1 MAPQHR
7 GIAEAVMRRRARQL
21 IFAVIALSIT
31 AAAPDFGEAFR
42 DQPSSNGAAQGNY
55 QIGADDVLDI
65 VVWNNTDMSRIVPV
79 RPDGMISLPLLNDV
93 QAAGLTAMQVR
104 DILVSRLAE
113 FMETPEVS
121 VIVKEVKSAKV
132 TVIGQVKTPGRY
144 DIKGRSTVMDIL
156 ALAGPFTDFASL
168 GRIFV
173 LRPSGSTTK
182 RLSFDYNE
190 AVSRRGKQENFV
202 LEPGDIIV
210 VP

>member
-1 MAPQHR
+1 MTERPRNVEEVMTSRLQPLTVAL
-7 GIAEAVMRRRARQL
+7 IAV
-21 IFAVIALSIT
+21 ALL
-31 AAAPDFGEAFR
+31 AATPCG
-42 DQPSSNGAAQGNY
+42 GAALREVPSANTAVHGNY
-55 QIGADDVLDI
+55 QIGPEDVLDV
-65 VVWNNTDMSRIVPV
+65 VVWSNAEMSRTVPV

-104 DILVSRLAE
+104 ETLVARLTEYMPA
-113 FMETPEVS
+113 PEVS
-121 VIVKEVKSAKV
+121 VIVKEVKSARV

-144 DIKGRSTVMDIL
+144 DIKGRTTVMDLL
-156 ALAGPFTDFASL
+156 AQAGPFTSFAAP

-173 LRPSGSTTK
+173 LRPNGSATH